1 MNTEQPYNFTKEII
15 TNTVRLRLLSNG
27 IIHYTY
33 LPNSEVDEV
42 EHQINHNAIVEL
54 IGKGKKYPVLVDS
67 DEFINVTPEAR
78 KLIRELEPMIPISAR
93 ALVIKSLS
101 HRILANFYIKFHK
114 PIVPTQIFNNY
125 EDALK
130 WLLNF
135 N

>member
-1 MNTEQPYNFTKEII
+1 MNIDFQYSFIKEII

-33 LPNSEVDEV
+33 LPNSEIDEA

-54 IGKGKKYPVLVDS
+54 IGKVKKYPVLVDS

-78 KLIRELEPMIPISAR
+78 KLIRKLEPMIPISAR
-93 ALVIKSLS
+93 ALIIKSLS

-125 EDALK
+125 VDAVK
-130 WLLNF
+130 WLLSF